1 MDNLEIW
8 RFLAGIGFFIYGM
21 GQIENVLKN
30 VSGRSLKLFI
40 SRNTQNLF
48 KAIAIGA
55 IITGIAQSSS
65 VVALIVLAF
74 VEAGVI
80 TFRNALGLILGTNLG
95 TTLSSWIVATV
106 GFKVNITGYAFPII
120 AITTIGMFFFEK
132 KRNLYNLFSLFFAI
146 GILFLGL
153 GFMKESAEILVS
165 HIDLSTYTNHSITFY
180 VLFGFVLTTIIQSSA
195 ATVALTLTAIYTDVL
210 TFPLAVAIVIGSE
223 VGTTIK
229 ILLWGVKGSVDKKRV
244 AWGNF
249 IYNIFTSIIAYIFLY
264 KIIYFIENIVGITD
278 PLIGLVFFQS
288 LINFLS
294 ILLFVPF
301 LNLFSNW
308 LERKFNAQNQ
318 TQNSY
323 ISPNLP
329 VTPTLATDLMQ
340 KESENLLNKSLLFNK
355 NILCVDTTKPEG
367 LVQNLKSFTK
377 TFENIENEY
386 QRLKQTEGDLL
397 HYIATVIETH
407 KVSKTKTT
415 KLLRYAHSARQSVYA
430 AKTINDIAHNLKEFE
445 ASANNL
451 LHQQGTIIS
460 TEWNDFD
467 QQFKQLMLYNKP
479 NDLSLQIDACM
490 IEIKK
495 MDEKQKYEIFNWLK
509 NHQLTEIEAST
520 LMNVHREIRSCKKSL
535 LKALANLRMDT
546 SPHN

>member
-180 VLFGFVLTTIIQSSA
+180 VLFGFILTTIIQSSA
-195 ATVALTLTAIYTDVL
+195 ATVALTLTAIYTGVL

-288 LINFLS
+288 LINFMS

-329 VTPTLATDLMQ
+329 VAPTLATDAMQ
-340 KESENLLNKSLLFNK
+340 KESENLLNKSLLFSQ
-355 NILCVDTTKPEG
+355 NILHTNTTKPQG

-397 HYIATVIETH
+397 HYIATVIEKH

-430 AKTINDIAHNLKEFE
+430 AKTINDIAHNLTEFE

-451 LHQQGTIIS
+451 LHQQGTTIS
-460 TEWNDFD
+460 TEWSDFE
-467 QQFKQLMLYNKP
+467 QQFKQLMLYTKP

-495 MDEKQKYEIFNWLK
+495 MDEKQKIEIFDWLK

>member
-8 RFLAGIGFFIYGM
+8 RFLAGIGFFIHGM

-165 HIDLSTYTNHSITFY
+165 HIDLSAYTNHSITFY
-180 VLFGFVLTTIIQSSA
+180 VLFGFILTTIIQSSA
-195 ATVALTLTAIYTDVL
+195 ATVALTLTAIYTGVL

-288 LINFLS
+288 LINFMS

-308 LERKFNAQNQ
+308 LARKFNAQNQ

-329 VTPTLATDLMQ
+329 VAPTLATDAMQ
-340 KESENLLNKSLLFNK
+340 KESENLLNKSLLFSQ
-355 NILCVDTTKPEG
+355 NILHTNTTKPEG
-367 LVQNLKSFTK
+367 LVQNLKSFTQ

-397 HYIATVIETH
+397 HYIATVIEKH

-430 AKTINDIAHNLKEFE
+430 AKTINDIAHNLTEFE

-451 LHQQGTIIS
+451 LHQQGAIIS
-460 TEWNDFD
+460 TEWSDFE
-467 QQFKQLMLYNKP
+467 QQFKQLMLYTKP

-495 MDEKQKYEIFNWLK
+495 MDEKQKIEIFDWLK

-520 LMNVHREIRSCKKSL
+520 LMNVYREIRSCKKSL

>member
-65 VVALIVLAF
+65 VVSLIVLAF

-120 AITTIGMFFFEK
+120 AITTIGMFLFEK

-195 ATVALTLTAIYTDVL
+195 ATVALTLTAIYTGVL

-223 VGTTIK
+223 AGTTIK

-288 LINFLS
+288 LINFMS

-340 KESENLLNKSLLFNK
+340 KESENLLNKSLLFSQ
-355 NILCVDTTKPEG
+355 NILHTDTTKPQG

-397 HYIATVIETH
+397 HYIANVIEQH

-460 TEWNDFD
+460 TEWSDFE

-495 MDEKQKYEIFNWLK
+495 LDDKQKTEIFNWLK

>member
-8 RFLAGIGFFIYGM
+8 RFLAGIGFFIHGM

-106 GFKVNITGYAFPII
+106 GFKVNITGYAFPIT

-165 HIDLSTYTNHSITFY
+165 HIDLSAYTNHSITFY

-195 ATVALTLTAIYTDVL
+195 ATVALTLTAIYTGVL

-249 IYNIFTSIIAYIFLY
+249 IYNIFTSIIAYLFLY
-264 KIIYFIENIVGITD
+264 KIVYFIENIVGITD

-288 LINFLS
+288 LINFMS

-323 ISPNLP
+323 IGPNLP
-329 VTPTLATDLMQ
+329 VAPTLATDAMQ
-340 KESENLLNKSLLFNK
+340 KESENLLNKSLLFSQ
-355 NILCVDTTKPEG
+355 NILHTNTTKPEG

-397 HYIATVIETH
+397 HYIATVIEKH

-430 AKTINDIAHNLKEFE
+430 AKTINDIAHNLTEFE

-451 LHQQGTIIS
+451 LHQQGAIIS
-460 TEWNDFD
+460 TEWSDFE
-467 QQFKQLMLYNKP
+467 QQFKQLMLYPKP

-495 MDEKQKYEIFNWLK
+495 MD
-509 NHQLTEIEAST
+509 
-520 LMNVHREIRSCKKSL
+520 
-535 LKALANLRMDT
+535 
-546 SPHN
+546 

>member
-1 MDNLEIW
+1 MEATTQVLVTQYFSGM
-8 RFLAGIGFFIYGM
+8 FLCNAIPHLAAGL
-21 GQIENVLKN
+21 Q
-30 VSGRSLKLFI
+30 GR
-40 SRNTQNLF
+40 
-48 KAIAIGA
+48 
-55 IITGIAQSSS
+55 
-65 VVALIVLAF
+65 
-74 VEAGVI
+74 
-80 TFRNALGLILGTNLG
+80 TFPSPFA
-95 TTLSSWIVATV
+95 S
-106 GFKVNITGYAFPII
+106 PP
-120 AITTIGMFFFEK
+120 TIG
-132 KRNLYNLFSLFFAI
+132 
-146 GILFLGL
+146 
-153 GFMKESAEILVS
+153 
-165 HIDLSTYTNHSITFY
+165 H
-180 VLFGFVLTTIIQSSA
+180 SSA
-195 ATVALTLTAIYTDVL
+195 LVNV
-210 TFPLAVAIVIGSE
+210 F
-223 VGTTIK
+223 
-229 ILLWGVKGSVDKKRV
+229 WGVKGSVDKKRV

-288 LINFLS
+288 LINFMS

-323 ISPNLP
+323 INPNLP
-329 VTPTLATDLMQ
+329 VAPTLATDAMQ
-340 KESENLLNKSLLFNK
+340 KESENLLNKSLLFSQ
-355 NILCVDTTKPEG
+355 NILHTNTTKPEG

-397 HYIATVIETH
+397 HYIATVIEKH

-430 AKTINDIAHNLKEFE
+430 AKTINDIAHNLTEFE

-451 LHQQGTIIS
+451 LHQQGAIIS
-460 TEWNDFD
+460 TEWSDFE
-467 QQFKQLMLYNKP
+467 QQFKQLMLYTKP

-495 MDEKQKYEIFNWLK
+495 MDEKQKIEIFDWLK

>member
-8 RFLAGIGFFIYGM
+8 RFLAGIGFFIHGM

-65 VVALIVLAF
+65 VVSLIVLAF

-95 TTLSSWIVATV
+95 TTLSSWIVANV

-165 HIDLSTYTNHSITFY
+165 HIDLSAYTNHSITFY

-195 ATVALTLTAIYTDVL
+195 ATVALTLTAIYTGVL

-249 IYNIFTSIIAYIFLY
+249 IYNIFTSIIAYLFLY
-264 KIIYFIENIVGITD
+264 KIVYFIENIVGITD

-288 LINFLS
+288 LINFMS

-329 VTPTLATDLMQ
+329 VAPTLATDAMQ
-340 KESENLLNKSLLFNK
+340 KESENLLNKSLLFSQ
-355 NILCVDTTKPEG
+355 NILHTDTTKPEG

-386 QRLKQTEGDLL
+386 QCLKQTEGDLL

-430 AKTINDIAHNLKEFE
+430 AKTINDIAHNLTEFE

-451 LHQQGTIIS
+451 LHQQGAIIS
-460 TEWNDFD
+460 TEWSDFE
-467 QQFKQLMLYNKP
+467 QQFKQLMLYTKP

-495 MDEKQKYEIFNWLK
+495 MDEKQKIEIFDWLK

>member
-180 VLFGFVLTTIIQSSA
+180 VLFGFILTTIIQSSA
-195 ATVALTLTAIYTDVL
+195 ATVALTLTAIYTGVL

-467 QQFKQLMLYNKP
+467 QQFKQLMLYDKP

>member
-8 RFLAGIGFFIYGM
+8 RFLAGIGFFIHGM

-180 VLFGFVLTTIIQSSA
+180 VLFGFILTTIIQSSA
-195 ATVALTLTAIYTDVL
+195 ATVALTITAIYTGVL

-249 IYNIFTSIIAYIFLY
+249 INNIFTSIIAYLFLY
-264 KIIYFIENIVGITD
+264 KIVYFIENIVGITD

-288 LINFLS
+288 LINFMS

-308 LERKFNAQNQ
+308 LARKFNAQNQ

-329 VTPTLATDLMQ
+329 VAPTLATDAMQ
-340 KESENLLNKSLLFNK
+340 KESENLLNKSLLFSQ
-355 NILCVDTTKPEG
+355 NILHTNTTKPEG

-397 HYIATVIETH
+397 HYIATVIEKH

-430 AKTINDIAHNLKEFE
+430 AKTINDIAHNLTEFE

-451 LHQQGTIIS
+451 LHQQGAIIS
-460 TEWNDFD
+460 TEWSDFE
-467 QQFKQLMLYNKP
+467 QQFKQLMLYTKP

-495 MDEKQKYEIFNWLK
+495 MDEKQKIEIFDWLK

-520 LMNVHREIRSCKKSL
+520 LMNVYREIRSCKKSL

>member
-8 RFLAGIGFFIYGM
+8 RFLAGIGFFIHGM

-165 HIDLSTYTNHSITFY
+165 HIDLSAYTNHSITFY
-180 VLFGFVLTTIIQSSA
+180 VLFGFILTTIIQSSA
-195 ATVALTLTAIYTDVL
+195 ATVALTLTAIYTGVL

-288 LINFLS
+288 LINFMS

-308 LERKFNAQNQ
+308 LARKFNAQNQ

-329 VTPTLATDLMQ
+329 VAPTLATDAMQ
-340 KESENLLNKSLLFNK
+340 KESENLLNKSLLFSQ
-355 NILCVDTTKPEG
+355 NILHTNTTKPEG
-367 LVQNLKSFTK
+367 LVQNLKSFTQ

-397 HYIATVIETH
+397 HYIATVIEKH

-430 AKTINDIAHNLKEFE
+430 AKTINDIAHNLTEFE

-451 LHQQGTIIS
+451 LHQQGAIIS
-460 TEWNDFD
+460 TEWSDFE
-467 QQFKQLMLYNKP
+467 QQFKQLMLYTKP

-495 MDEKQKYEIFNWLK
+495 MDEKQKIEIFNWLK

>member
-8 RFLAGIGFFIYGM
+8 RFLAGIGFFIHGM

-65 VVALIVLAF
+65 VVSLIVLAF

-165 HIDLSTYTNHSITFY
+165 HIDLSAYTNHSITFY

-195 ATVALTLTAIYTDVL
+195 ATVALTLTAIYTGVL

-249 IYNIFTSIIAYIFLY
+249 IYNIFTSIIAYLFLY
-264 KIIYFIENIVGITD
+264 KIVYFIENIVGITD

-288 LINFLS
+288 LINFMS

-340 KESENLLNKSLLFNK
+340 KESENLLNKSLLFSQ
-355 NILCVDTTKPEG
+355 NILHTNTTKPEG

-397 HYIATVIETH
+397 HYIATVIEKH

-430 AKTINDIAHNLKEFE
+430 AKTINDIAHNLTEFE

-451 LHQQGTIIS
+451 LHQQGAIIS
-460 TEWNDFD
+460 TEWSDFE
-467 QQFKQLMLYNKP
+467 QQFKQLMLYTKP

-495 MDEKQKYEIFNWLK
+495 MDEKQKIEIFDWLK

>member
-288 LINFLS
+288 LINFMS

-308 LERKFNAQNQ
+308 LARKFNAQNQ

-467 QQFKQLMLYNKP
+467 QQFKQLMLYDKP

-495 MDEKQKYEIFNWLK
+495 MDEEQKYEIFNWLK

>member
-8 RFLAGIGFFIYGM
+8 RFLAGIGFFIHGM

-180 VLFGFVLTTIIQSSA
+180 VLFGFILTTIIQSSA
-195 ATVALTLTAIYTDVL
+195 ATVALTLTAIYTGVL

-288 LINFLS
+288 LINFMS

-308 LERKFNAQNQ
+308 LARKFNAQNQ

-329 VTPTLATDLMQ
+329 VAPTLATDAMQ
-340 KESENLLNKSLLFNK
+340 KESENLLNKSLLFSQ
-355 NILCVDTTKPEG
+355 NILHTNTTKPEG

-397 HYIATVIETH
+397 HYIATVIEKH

-430 AKTINDIAHNLKEFE
+430 AKTINDIAHNLTEFE

-451 LHQQGTIIS
+451 LHQQGAIIS
-460 TEWNDFD
+460 TEWSDFE
-467 QQFKQLMLYNKP
+467 QQFKQLMLYTKP

-495 MDEKQKYEIFNWLK
+495 MDEKQKIEIFDWLK

-520 LMNVHREIRSCKKSL
+520 LMNVYREIRSCKKSL

>member
-8 RFLAGIGFFIYGM
+8 RFLAGIGFFIHGM

-65 VVALIVLAF
+65 VVSLIVLAF

-165 HIDLSTYTNHSITFY
+165 HIDLSAYTNHSITFY

-195 ATVALTLTAIYTDVL
+195 ATVALTLTAIYTGVL

-249 IYNIFTSIIAYIFLY
+249 IYNIFTSIIAYLFLY
-264 KIIYFIENIVGITD
+264 KIVYFIENIVGITD

-288 LINFLS
+288 LINFMS

-323 ISPNLP
+323 INPNLP
-329 VTPTLATDLMQ
+329 VAPTLATDAMQ
-340 KESENLLNKSLLFNK
+340 KESENLLNKSLLFSQ
-355 NILCVDTTKPEG
+355 NILHTNTTKPEG

-430 AKTINDIAHNLKEFE
+430 AKTINDIAHNLTEFE

-451 LHQQGTIIS
+451 LHQQGAIIS
-460 TEWNDFD
+460 TEWSDFE
-467 QQFKQLMLYNKP
+467 QQFKQLMLYTKP

-495 MDEKQKYEIFNWLK
+495 MDEKQKIEIFDWLK

>member
-180 VLFGFVLTTIIQSSA
+180 VLFGFILTTIIQSSA

-249 IYNIFTSIIAYIFLY
+249 IYNIFTSIIEYIFLY

-288 LINFLS
+288 LINFMS

-308 LERKFNAQNQ
+308 LARKFNAQNQ

-467 QQFKQLMLYNKP
+467 QQFKQLMLYDKP

>member
-8 RFLAGIGFFIYGM
+8 RFLAGIGFFIHGM

-65 VVALIVLAF
+65 VVSLIVLAF

-95 TTLSSWIVATV
+95 TTLSSWIVANV

-165 HIDLSTYTNHSITFY
+165 HIDLSAYTNHSITFY

-195 ATVALTLTAIYTDVL
+195 ATVALTLTAIYTGVL

-249 IYNIFTSIIAYIFLY
+249 IYNIFTSIIAYLFLY
-264 KIIYFIENIVGITD
+264 KIVYFIENIVGITD

-288 LINFLS
+288 LINFMS

-329 VTPTLATDLMQ
+329 VAPTLATDAMQ
-340 KESENLLNKSLLFNK
+340 KESENLLNKSLLFSQ
-355 NILCVDTTKPEG
+355 NILHTDTTKPEG

-386 QRLKQTEGDLL
+386 QCLKQTEGDLL
-397 HYIATVIETH
+397 HYIATVIEKH

-451 LHQQGTIIS
+451 LHQQGTTIS
-460 TEWNDFD
+460 TEWSDFE
-467 QQFKQLMLYNKP
+467 QQFKQLMLYTKP

-495 MDEKQKYEIFNWLK
+495 MDEKQKIEIFDWLK

>member
-8 RFLAGIGFFIYGM
+8 RFLAGIGFFIHGM

-180 VLFGFVLTTIIQSSA
+180 VLFGFILTTIIQSSA
-195 ATVALTLTAIYTDVL
+195 ATVALTLTAIYTGVL

-288 LINFLS
+288 LINFMS

-308 LERKFNAQNQ
+308 LARKFNAQNQ

-329 VTPTLATDLMQ
+329 VAPTLATDAMQ
-340 KESENLLNKSLLFNK
+340 KESENLLNKSLLFSQ
-355 NILCVDTTKPEG
+355 NILHTNTTKPEG

-397 HYIATVIETH
+397 HYIATVIEKH

-430 AKTINDIAHNLKEFE
+430 AKTINDIAHNLTEFE

-451 LHQQGTIIS
+451 LHQQGAIIS
-460 TEWNDFD
+460 TEWSDFE
-467 QQFKQLMLYNKP
+467 QQFKQLMLYTKP

-495 MDEKQKYEIFNWLK
+495 MDEKQKIEIFDWLK